1 MGGTSSP
8 VEGGLLTVNWGDG
21 PEAGF
26 LREADLADAECL
38 QAFLQNLFH
47 EPEEA
52 VLVFHSGGVFYERVN
67 SPNLMF
73 LRDFLVDGRRGSF
86 LFFTE
91 EEIPCDFYGFI
102 ESAVSENS
110 LPIPSRRFFYL
121 DQEFAKIWFQVFSIR
136 LDEFHVLVVR
146 DKSEFFETSEK
157 IRDDRERFASLIK
170 LSQLNTS
177 NKFEILDFALHEAI
191 RITKSQFG
199 YIYNYDEEARVLT
212 LNSWS
217 REVMSAC
224 TVMRP
229 QTEYALEKTGLWG
242 DAIRR
247 RRPVI
252 TNDFLAASGRK
263 GVPEGHVPIVS
274 HMNVPVFNDGRIVAL
289 IGVAN
294 REMPY
299 DQGDIDQLQLLM
311 ESVWRILEV
320 KRHREQIHRLSTAL
334 ENSSNEVYMFTE
346 DHLRF
351 EYANRGA
358 LDNLGYSLDEL
369 KALLPVDIKPNLTA
383 EEFDGLIAP
392 LRRGES
398 GPLVFDTVHRRKDGS
413 TYPVQI
419 SLSLVDTGEGRSF
432 LALVSDITER
442 QRFEAQLRHLAG
454 HDPLTGLANRSL
466 LQEQFDR
473 TIDLH
478 GRAGKRLG
486 VALLDIDN
494 FKLINDTLGH
504 LAGDQLIRTI
514 AERIS
519 SCVRR
524 SDTVS
529 RFGGDEF
536 VCLFPDINSPFDLA
550 HLAKKLHDEIA
561 KPVCL
566 EGRELFV
573 TASTGLALFPDD
585 GTSTTELIKQA
596 DTAMYHV
603 KNEGK
608 NAFHFFTRELNDK
621 VRHRLEMER
630 QLREA
635 ITKGEFFLQYQPLVH
650 FPTRSLFAV
659 EALLRWRKADNT
671 LVAPD
676 AFIPILEETGL
687 LLTVGQWILR
697 ESLARTAR
705 FSAETGRPLGLA
717 VNISPMQFH
726 KGNLY
731 DTVCRA
737 LADTGFP
744 ARWLKIEITEGSL
757 MKPTTEK
764 IECLAMLRS
773 LGVKV
778 SIDDFGTG
786 YSSLSYLKNL
796 PIDEIKID
804 RSFINGILTNNH
816 DASIVKTIIAIAS
829 NLNLSVV
836 AEGVE
841 CGRQAS
847 FLENNRCEFMQGFY
861 FSRPVE
867 MHRLQE
873 LRFPRPV
880 PAEGAE
886 LAGCPANDHCCQC
899 FDHRITGSDR

>member
-1 MGGTSSP
+1 MGDS
-8 VEGGLLTVNWGDG
+8 GGARGWV
-21 PEAGF
+21 F
-26 LREADLADAECL
+26 READLADAQCL
-38 QAFLQNLFH
+38 QVFLQNLFH

-52 VLVFHSGGVFYERVN
+52 VLVFHQGRVFYERVN

-73 LRDFLVDGRRGSF
+73 LRDFLVAGRREPF
-86 LFFTE
+86 PFFTE
-91 EEIPCDFYGFI
+91 EELPCDFYGFI
-102 ESAVSENS
+102 ENAVGESQ
-110 LPIPSRRFFYL
+110 LTIPSRRFFYL
-121 DQEFAKIWFQVFSIR
+121 DEAFAKIWFQVFSIR
-136 LDEFHVLVVR
+136 LDEFHVLVAK
-146 DKSEFFETSEK
+146 DKTEFFEIKERN
-157 IRDDRERFASLIK
+157 RDDLERFASLIK

-177 NKFEILDFALHEAI
+177 NKFEILDFAMHEAI
-191 RITKSQFG
+191 RITQSQFG
-199 YIYNYDEEARVLT
+199 YIYNYDEETRVLT

-224 TVMRP
+224 TVIRP

-242 DAIRR
+242 DAIRQ

-252 TNDFLAASGRK
+252 TNDYLAAPSRK

-294 REMPY
+294 RELPY
-299 DQGDIDQLQLLM
+299 DQGDVDQLQLLM

-320 KRHREQIHRLSTAL
+320 KRHREQIHRLSIAL
-334 ENSSNEVYMFTE
+334 ENSPGEIYMFDE
-346 DHLRF
+346 KNLVF

-358 LDNLGYSLDEL
+358 LQNLGYSLEEL
-369 KALLPVDIKPNLTA
+369 KAVSPLSIKPALTV
-383 EEFDGLIAP
+383 EQFDQLLAP
-392 LRRGES
+392 LREGRQAQM
-398 GPLVFDTVHRRKDGS
+398 LFDTVHRRKDGS

-419 SLSLVDTGEGRSF
+419 ALSLVDTGAGCSF

-442 QRFEAQLRHLAG
+442 KRFEAQLRHLAG

-466 LQEQFDR
+466 LQEQFAR
-473 TIDLH
+473 AIDLH

-514 AERIS
+514 AERIA

-536 VCLFPDINSPFDLA
+536 VCLFPEINTPFDLA
-550 HLAKKLHDEIA
+550 HLAKKLHDEIV
-561 KPVCL
+561 KPVSI

-585 GTSTTELIKQA
+585 GTSATELIKQA

-608 NAFHFFTRELNDK
+608 NAFHFFTREMNGK

-635 ITKGEFFLQYQPLVH
+635 IGNGEFFLQYQPLVH
-650 FPTRSLFAV
+650 YPTQSLFAV
-659 EALLRWRKADNT
+659 EALLRWRKADGT

-687 LLTVGQWILR
+687 LLTVGQWVLR
-697 ESLARTAR
+697 EAFARTAR
-705 FSAETGRPLGLA
+705 FSAETGRALGLA

-731 DTVCRA
+731 DTVCQA
-737 LADTGFP
+737 LEETGFP
-744 ARWLKIEITEGSL
+744 PRRLKVEITEGTL
-757 MKPTTEK
+757 MKPTAEK
-764 IECLAMLRS
+764 VECLAMLRA
-773 LGVKV
+773 LGVKIA
-778 SIDDFGTG
+778 IDDFGTG
-786 YSSLSYLKNL
+786 YSSLNYLKNL

-804 RSFINGILTNNH
+804 RSFIGGILANGP

-829 NLNLSVV
+829 NLKLSVI

-841 CGRQAS
+841 CGQQAS
-847 FLENNRCEFMQGFY
+847 FLEKNRCKFMQGFY

-867 MHRLQE
+867 MHRLRG
-873 LRFPRPV
+873 LRFPCPI
-880 PAEGAE
+880 PATGAE
-886 LAGCPANDHCCQC
+886 LAG
-899 FDHRITGSDR
+899 